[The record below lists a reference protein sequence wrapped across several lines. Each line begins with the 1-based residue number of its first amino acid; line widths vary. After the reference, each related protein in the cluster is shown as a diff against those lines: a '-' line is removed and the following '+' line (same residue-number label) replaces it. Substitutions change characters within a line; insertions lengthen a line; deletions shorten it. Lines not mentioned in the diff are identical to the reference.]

1 MGQSL
6 HRQFSRRRRSTPE
19 SGSVSS
25 RKRDAPERSSL
36 CTRERRRR
44 LKVVDRLTAARRS
57 ENMRKIRSRNTSPE
71 LTVRR
76 FLHRS
81 GFRYR
86 LHSKSLPG
94 KPDVVLP
101 ALRACVLIHGCFWHG
116 CTKCVDGTRRVKSH
130 SEYWTAKIRG
140 NQDRDVKHA
149 DALRSLGWKVYVLW
163 ECRLRRPS
171 VLRTLARSLQKRR
184 ERLKG
189 MAGVGDAPRALAM

>member
-1 MGQSL
+1 M
-6 HRQFSRRRRSTPE
+6 
-19 SGSVSS
+19 
-25 RKRDAPERSSL
+25 
-36 CTRERRRR
+36 
-44 LKVVDRLTAARRS
+44 DRLSTVRRS
-57 ENMRKIRSRNTSPE
+57 ENMRRIRSTNTSPE

-116 CTKCVDGTRRVKSH
+116 CTKCVDGTRRVKSR

-140 NQDRDVKHA
+140 NQDRDIKHVE
-149 DALRSLGWKVYVLW
+149 ALKILGWKVYVLW
-163 ECRLRRPS
+163 ECELRRPNA
-171 VLRTLARSLQKRR
+171 LARLARSLRNRR
-184 ERLKG
+184 VKLRAK
-189 MAGVGDAPRALAM
+189 AGRVLMPKASAT